1 MVWKDYGEMFRR
13 GDILIHQRISKILKN
28 YLSDIP
34 EKHELAFTVNP
45 LFGDYSSNIAFLLAK
60 IKNRPAIEIANELS
74 DKLIKHDEF
83 SSVKVAGKGFVNFV
97 LSDKLLLSEINTT
110 LEQDF
115 GRLDIGKNEKVVVE
129 YISANPTGPLNVV
142 QARAGAFGNALVN
155 LLRFVN
161 YDAVSEFYINNTGTQ
176 TDLLYESFL
185 ARMKELRGEE
195 VAIPEQGYHGIYLK
209 EIAQEFWQSKIP
221 QEKWRESLIS
231 RMISMQKQSLS
242 KFDINFDNFAEESS
256 FISRRGLVIE
266 KLKDFTYHKEGALW
280 FRASDFNDTE
290 DRVLITANGR
300 PTYFLSDLAYH
311 WDKFERGFK
320 YLINIWGPDHHGYIA
335 RMRGG
340 LAALGFDASQLI
352 IIIAQQVSLLR
363 NQEKIVMSKRAG
375 EFITLDEVISEIGS
389 DALKFFLL
397 MRRASQHLEFDLAL
411 AKKTSHEN
419 PVYYVQY
426 AYARINS
433 ILRLANEKNIDGNNL
448 VDMTKTTSESERN
461 LIKMIIRFPE
471 VTKMS
476 ANNYEPHHL
485 IYYLIDL
492 ATVFHKFYE
501 SVRVLTDDMNTSS
514 ARIFLCQATRR
525 VIKDI
530 LEIIDVSAP
539 EKM

>member
-1 MVWKDYGEMFRR
+1 MSHK
-13 GDILIHQRISKILKN
+13 GDILISQRINQIIKYYVLD
-28 YLSDIP
+28 LPD
-34 EKHELAFTVNP
+34 KHEIVYTTNP

-60 IKNRPAIEIANELS
+60 IQDRPAIEIANELTS
-74 DKLIKHDEF
+74 KLAKHDEF

-97 LSDKLLLSEINTT
+97 LSDKLLLSEINAA
-110 LEQDF
+110 LEQNF
-115 GRLDIGKNEKVVVE
+115 GRVDLGKNIKVLVE

-142 QARAGAFGNALVN
+142 QARAGAFGNALVD

-185 ARMKELRGEE
+185 ARINEFNGKN
-195 VAIPEQGYHGIYLK
+195 ADIPEQGYHGIYLQDIAK
-209 EIAQEFWQSKIP
+209 EFKKNKVPE
-221 QEKWRESLIS
+221 EKWRESLMS
-231 RMISMQKQSLS
+231 RMITMQKHSLL
-242 KFDINFDNFAEESS
+242 NFGVNFANFAEESNY
-256 FISRRGLVIE
+256 IPLRELVLE
-266 KLKDFTYHKEGALW
+266 KLKDFTYRKEGALW

-311 WDKFERGFK
+311 WDKFDRGFE

-335 RMRGG
+335 RMKGG
-340 LAALGFDASQLI
+340 LTALGFDASKLI

-375 EFITLDEVISEIGS
+375 EFITLDEVITEIGP

-411 AKKTSHEN
+411 AKKTSQEN

-433 ILRLANEKNIDGNNL
+433 ILKLANEKNINSANL
-448 VDMTKTTSESERN
+448 SDMTMTATESERN
-461 LIKMIIRFPE
+461 LIKIIIRFPE
-471 VTKMS
+471 VIKMA

-492 ATVFHKFYE
+492 ATIFHKFYE
-501 SVRVLTDDMNTSS
+501 SVRVVTNDMRTSS
-514 ARIFLCQATRR
+514 ARIFLCRATRR
-525 VIKDI
+525 VIKDT
-530 LEIIDVSAP
+530 LEIIGVSAP